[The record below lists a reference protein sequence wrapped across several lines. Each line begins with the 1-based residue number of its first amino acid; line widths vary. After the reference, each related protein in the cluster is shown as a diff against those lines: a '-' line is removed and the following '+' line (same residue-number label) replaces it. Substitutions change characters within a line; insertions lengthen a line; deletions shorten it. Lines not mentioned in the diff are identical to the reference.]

1 MRRANKLS
9 QMHIDEVSLVD
20 RDANGYADM
29 LIAKRDD
36 SEEQMPRRQSDELTF
51 SEEDLV
57 YDDDGNA
64 YLPLQMAEPDDN
76 DDGEDDSGDED
87 ELATGYDSTED
98 DDEDD
103 AEQVSRQVLAGLSKA
118 LGDSD
123 RDQVVAQAYGEIA
136 KAHKRAERA
145 EKVAKAER
153 DLRLTREY
161 IAKAEAYSL
170 PVPAE
175 VLGPVLKRC
184 TEALSKSDCEV
195 IAQCLDAA
203 SDRSYDPYAEIG
215 KAGGGDNY
223 DILNQVDAAANDLF
237 SKSVEA
243 GTGFSREQ
251 TIAKVFE
258 MNPAAYDQY
267 LAERRGL
274 GRH

>member
-1 MRRANKLS
+1 MR
-9 QMHIDEVSLVD
+9 IDEVSLVD

-29 LIAKRDD
+29 IIAKRDD
-36 SEEQMPRRQSDELTF
+36 SEEQMPRPQSDELTF

-64 YLPLQMAEPDDN
+64 YLPLRMGDPEDN
-76 DDGEDDSGDED
+76 DDGEDDSGDDED
-87 ELATGYDSTED
+87 DDLAGYDSAD
-98 DDEDD
+98 DDAD

-123 RDQVVAQAYGEIA
+123 RDQVVAKAYGEIS
-136 KAHKRAERA
+136 KAQRRAERA
-145 EKVAKAER
+145 EQVAKAER

-161 IAKAEAYSL
+161 IGKAEQYSL

-184 TEALSKSDCEV
+184 TEVLSKSDCEV

-203 SDRSYDPYAEIG
+203 SDRSYDPYSEIG
-215 KAGGGDNY
+215 KSGGGDNF
-223 DILNQVDAAANDLF
+223 DILTQVDAAAEDMF
-237 SKSVEA
+237 SKSMEA

-251 TIAKVFE
+251 TISKVFE